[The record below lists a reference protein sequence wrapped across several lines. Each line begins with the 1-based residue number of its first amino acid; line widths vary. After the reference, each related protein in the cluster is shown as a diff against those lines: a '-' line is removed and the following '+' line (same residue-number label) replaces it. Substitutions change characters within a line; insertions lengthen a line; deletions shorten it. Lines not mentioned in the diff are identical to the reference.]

1 MITILGPQS
10 SGKSTLLN
18 FLLGCNFATSQGRC
32 TVGVYGTFYKF
43 NDNGKGRFN
52 KIKNYEGIFIMDTE
66 GIFSMKNKTD
76 EKERKDYD
84 KKLIL
89 FCMAVSDVVILNVT
103 KNFD

>member
-1 MITILGPQS
+1 
-10 SGKSTLLN
+10 
-18 FLLGCNFATSQGRC
+18 
-32 TVGVYGTFYKF
+32 
-43 NDNGKGRFN
+43 
-52 KIKNYEGIFIMDTE
+52 MDTE